1 MNVNAIINLSNSDII
16 HEFLNHC
23 DRTEQSIRNM
33 LAPKTV
39 DAIWMASQVA
49 SVVAGRYRVSLV
61 MCLDNFFNQPGRI
74 TQTGIGRRLYDVRI
88 GAFHSMI
95 TDWHNGYMPGAV
107 IPYTEPEWRRFYSQ
121 ILGNESMIHEMMA
134 IISADQNHLA
144 YQLWEWLK
152 ANYPQF
158 VQVD

>member
-1 MNVNAIINLSNSDII
+1 MNVNAIINLFNSDFV

-61 MCLDNFFNQPGRI
+61 MCLE
-74 TQTGIGRRLYDVRI
+74 IGRASCRERV
-88 GAFHSMI
+88 
-95 TDWHNGYMPGAV
+95 
-107 IPYTEPEWRRFYSQ
+107 
-121 ILGNESMIHEMMA
+121 
-134 IISADQNHLA
+134 
-144 YQLWEWLK
+144 
-152 ANYPQF
+152 
-158 VQVD
+158 

>member
-1 MNVNAIINLSNSDII
+1 MNINAIIDLSNSDII

-23 DRTEQSIRNM
+23 DRTEQSIRNL

-49 SVVAGRYRVSLV
+49 RAIAVRYRASML
-61 MCLDNFFNQPGRI
+61 MNLNSFFNDFGRI
-74 TQTGIGRRLYDVRI
+74 TQTGIGRKLYDIRI
-88 GAFHSMI
+88 EAFRTLI
-95 TDWHNGYMPGAV
+95 NNWHNGYVPGV
-107 IPYTEPEWRRFYSQ
+107 IIPYTEPEWRRFYNQ
-121 ILGNESMIHEMMA
+121 IWANESVTHEIMA

-152 ANYPQF
+152 ANYPNY
-158 VQVD
+158 VQID